1 MLCSCVDYRALNNI
15 TIKDRFPIPTIDE
28 LIDEWLGSRLFSKLD
43 LRSGYHQV
51 RLQEEDIY
59 KTAFR
64 THEGHYE
71 FNVMPFGLS
80 NTPATFQ
87 STMNQLLKH
96 TLECLLF
103 CVFFY
108 DTDLQ
113 PNVRVPFRQF
123 TKVFSSLAQNQLY
136 LKISKYL
143 FAESL

>member
-103 CVFFY
+103 CVFFFMILIY
-108 DTDLQ
+108 SPTLGSHLDNLQ
-113 PNVRVPFRQF
+113 
-123 TKVFSSLAQNQLY
+123 KSSHLWHKTNCT
-136 LKISKYL
+136 
-143 FAESL
+143 